1 MEVKLEIISKSEKD
15 TKKIAGDIVE
25 RFIKG
30 KRRCVVFL
38 KGELGSGKTTFV
50 RFALEK
56 MGIDEKDFQ
65 GSPTFTIVN
74 EYGKIYHID
83 LYRMESVEDV
93 YESGVY
99 DYLNRDGVFF
109 IEWPEVLDIKPDITI
124 EFITLS
130 EKERQ
135 IDVYIG

>member
-1 MEVKLEIISKSEKD
+1 MEVKLEIVSKSESD
-15 TKKIAGDIVE
+15 TKRFAADIVG
-25 RFIKG
+25 RFIKN
-30 KRRCVVFL
+30 RRKCIVFL

-56 MGIDEKDFQ
+56 LGVDEEDFC
-65 GSPTFTIVN
+65 GSPTFTIIN

-83 LYRMESVEDV
+83 LYRLNSIDDV

-99 DYLNRDGVFF
+99 DYLNGEGIFF
-109 IEWPEVLDIKPDITI
+109 IEWPEVLDIEPDITI
-124 EFITLS
+124 EFIPLS